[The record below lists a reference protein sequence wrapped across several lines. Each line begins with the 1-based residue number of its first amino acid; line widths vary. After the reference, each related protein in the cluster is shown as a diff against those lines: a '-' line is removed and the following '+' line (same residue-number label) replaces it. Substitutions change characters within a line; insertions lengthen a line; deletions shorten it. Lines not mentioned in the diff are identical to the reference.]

1 MQHYPHRLSR
11 RDFILATGVASA
23 ALLTGCSNTSGTSA
37 DNNSV
42 NSSKNIPASSRG
54 IVYDNEADPA
64 LEAVDVT
71 VGMVGDILVHTS
83 VWKSGVAA
91 DGSRNYDA
99 LFEHVASDIQAYDVA
114 MLDQETILGGEA
126 FGFSGYPTFNSP
138 QEFADAEVKAG
149 FDVILHANNH
159 VIDQGLAG
167 IESEFGYWR
176 ANFPDVVVTGMADT
190 EEVAAEIPILERSGH
205 KIAVL
210 NYTQDTNGIPLPSD
224 APWCVRMLED
234 AQVESDFEKAR
245 DLGVEA
251 IIVCPHWGEEY
262 AAEPNDLQLTWAQ
275 KFVDLGATAI
285 IGNHPHVMQPFSW
298 YEGTGGREVP
308 VYWSVGNFVST
319 MLGAQSMIGGLAHF
333 TLTFEAGQCWA
344 SAVGMTPLVTH
355 KIYGPGLTTY
365 KLADY
370 TEELAAQ
377 NAIRNDSGNGDF
389 SRQWCV
395 DFCANRLGDGFD
407 PETCEFTA

>member
-1 MQHYPHRLSR
+1 MRAITR
-11 RDFILATGVASA
+11 RDFVTLSGILGASVLAGCAQPSSRASDSATSAASA
-23 ALLTGCSNTSGTSA
+23 
-37 DNNSV
+37 
-42 NSSKNIPASSRG
+42 SKAGSSRAL
-54 IVYDNEADPA
+54 IYDSEA
-64 LEAVDVT
+64 EAANVTIGMIGDV
-71 VGMVGDILVHTS
+71 LVHGS
-83 VWKSGVAA
+83 VWQSGVAA

-99 LFEHVASDIQAYDVA
+99 LFEHIKADAEAYDIA
-114 MLDQETILGGEA
+114 MLDQETILGGES

-159 VIDQGLAG
+159 AVDQGLAG
-167 IESEFGYWR
+167 IQAELAYWR
-176 ANFPDVVVTGMADT
+176 DHFPEAVVTGMADT
-190 EEVAAEIPILERSGH
+190 AEVAAEIPILERSGH

-224 APWCVRMLED
+224 APWCVRMLD
-234 AQVESDFEKAR
+234 DSQVEQDFEAAYAQ
-245 DLGVEA
+245 GAEA

-262 AAEPNDLQLTWAQ
+262 VAEPNQLQLSWAQ

-285 IGNHPHVMQPFSW
+285 IGNHPHVMQAFTW
-298 YEGTGGREVP
+298 YDSPQGNRVP

-319 MLGAQSMIGGLAHF
+319 MLGAQSMIGALAHF
-333 TLTFEAGQCWA
+333 TLTFEAGECTV
-344 SAVGMTPLVTH
+344 SAAGMTPLVTH

-365 KLADY
+365 KLVDY

-377 NAIRNDSGNGDF
+377 NTIRNDAGNGDF

-395 DFCANRLGDGFD
+395 GFCANRLGSGFD
-407 PETCEFTA
+407 VATCEFSA